1 MSFLD
6 IVLGILLLF
15 GLIKGLKNGL
25 LIEIASLIALIAGL
39 YGAFHFSYIV
49 GDYLSQHFTWDENY
63 MNLTAFIITFVII
76 ILLVS
81 LVGRLLTKIVDFAM
95 LGLLNRIA
103 GGIFGMLKVAVILGA
118 LLIFFHTSVFKFG
131 IIKEETI
138 EDSVLYEPIKE
149 IGAFV
154 FSKVLRQ
161 EKIIV
166 EPEEH
171 ITI

>member
-15 GLIKGLKNGL
+15 GLLKGLKNGL

-39 YGAFHFSYIV
+39 YGAIHFSYIV
-49 GDYLSQHFTWDENY
+49 GNYLSGHLDWDENY
-63 MNLTAFIITFVII
+63 MNLTAFIITFIII

-81 LVGRLLTKIVDFAM
+81 LVGRLLTKVIDFAM

-103 GGIFGMLKVAVILGA
+103 GGVFGMLKVAVILGA
-118 LLIFFHTSVFKFG
+118 FLIFFHDSVFKFG
-131 IIKEETI
+131 IVNEETI
-138 EDSVLYEPIKE
+138 EKSVLYDPIKE

-161 EKIIV
+161 EK
-166 EPEEH
+166 
-171 ITI
+171 

>member
-6 IVLGILLLF
+6 IVLGLLLLF
-15 GLIKGLKNGL
+15 GLFKGLKNGL
-25 LIEIASLIALIAGL
+25 LIEIASLVALIAGL
-39 YGAFHFSYIV
+39 YGAIHFSYIV
-49 GDYLSQHFTWDENY
+49 GDYLATQLAWDGKY
-63 MNLTAFIITFVII
+63 MNLAAFIITFVII

-95 LGLLNRIA
+95 LGLMNRIA
-103 GGIFGMLKVAVILGA
+103 GGIFGMLKVAVLLGA
-118 LLIFFHTSVFKFG
+118 LLIFFHNSIFKFG
-131 IIKEETI
+131 IIKDETI
-138 EDSVLYEPIKE
+138 ESSVLYEPIKE

-154 FSKVLRQ
+154 FSKVIRQ

-166 EPEEH
+166 PPEEH

>member
-15 GLIKGLKNGL
+15 GLLKGLKNGL

-39 YGAFHFSYIV
+39 YGAIHFSYIV
-49 GDYLSQHFTWDENY
+49 GDYLSGQLNWDENY
-63 MNLTAFIITFVII
+63 INLTAFIITFAII
-76 ILLVS
+76 IILVS

-103 GGIFGMLKVAVILGA
+103 GGVFGMLKVAVILGA
-118 LLIFFHTSVFKFG
+118 FFIFFHNSVFKLG
-131 IIKEETI
+131 IIKDDTMGT
-138 EDSVLYEPIKE
+138 SVLYEPIKE

-166 EPEEH
+166 VPEEH

>member
-25 LIEIASLIALIAGL
+25 LIEIASLVALIAGL
-39 YGAFHFSYIV
+39 YGAIHFSYIF
-49 GDYLSQHFTWDENY
+49 GDYLSEQFSWDGKY
-63 MNLTAFIITFVII
+63 INLIAFIITFVII

-81 LVGRLLTKIVDFAM
+81 LVGRLLTKLVDFAM

-103 GGIFGMLKVAVILGA
+103 GGIFGILKVAVLLGA
-118 LLIFFHTSVFKFG
+118 ILIFFHNSIFKFG
-131 IIKEETI
+131 IIKEENI
-138 EDSVLYEPIKE
+138 ESSVLYEPIKD

-161 EKIIV
+161 ERIIV
-166 EPEEH
+166 APEEQ

>member
-6 IVLGILLLF
+6 IVLGLLLLF
-15 GLIKGLKNGL
+15 GLFKGLKNGL
-25 LIEIASLIALIAGL
+25 LIEITSLIALIAGL
-39 YGAFHFSYIV
+39 YGAIHFSYII
-49 GDYLSQHFTWDENY
+49 GDYLSGHLHWDENY
-63 MNLTAFIITFVII
+63 MNLTAFIFTFVII

-81 LVGRLLTKIVDFAM
+81 LVGRLLTKIADFAM

-118 LLIFFHTSVFKFG
+118 LLIFFHNSVFKLG
-131 IIKEETI
+131 MVDEETL
-138 EDSVLYEPIKE
+138 EKSVLYEPIKE

-166 EPEEH
+166 VPEEH

>member
-6 IVLGILLLF
+6 IVLGIMLLF

-25 LIEIASLIALIAGL
+25 LIEIASLVALVAGL
-39 YGAFHFSYIV
+39 YGAIHFSYIV
-49 GDYLSQHFTWDENY
+49 GDYLSEHLHWDENY
-63 MNLTAFIITFVII
+63 MNVTAFIITFVII

-81 LVGRLLTKIVDFAM
+81 MVGRILTKIVDFAM
-95 LGLLNRIA
+95 LGLLNRVA
-103 GGIFGMLKVAVILGA
+103 GGVFGMLKVAVILGA
-118 LLIFFHTSVFKFG
+118 FFIFFHNSVFKFG
-131 IIKEETI
+131 ILKEETL
-138 EDSVLYEPIKE
+138 ESSVLYEPVKE

-161 EKIIV
+161 DKSMDTK
-166 EPEEH
+166 EEE

>member
-6 IVLGILLLF
+6 IVLGLLLLF
-15 GLIKGLKNGL
+15 GLLKGLKNGL

-39 YGAFHFSYIV
+39 YGAIHFSYIV

-63 MNLTAFIITFVII
+63 MNLTAFILTFVII

-103 GGIFGMLKVAVILGA
+103 GGIFGILKVAVILGA
-118 LLIFFHTSVFKFG
+118 LLIFFHNSVFKFG
-131 IIKEETI
+131 MIKDETI
-138 EDSVLYEPIKE
+138 EESVLYEPIKE

-161 EKIIV
+161 DKIIV
-166 EPEEH
+166 DPEEH

>member
-25 LIEIASLIALIAGL
+25 LIEIASLVALVAGL
-39 YGAFHFSYIV
+39 YGAIHFSYIV
-49 GDYLSQHFTWDENY
+49 GDYLSEHLHWDENY
-63 MNLTAFIITFVII
+63 MNVTAFIITFVII

-81 LVGRLLTKIVDFAM
+81 MVGRILTKIVDFAM

-118 LLIFFHTSVFKFG
+118 FFIFFHNSVFKFG
-131 IIKEETI
+131 ILKEETL
-138 EDSVLYEPIKE
+138 ESSVLYEPVKE

-161 EKIIV
+161 EKTMDV
-166 EPEEH
+166 QEEH

>member
-6 IVLGILLLF
+6 IVLGLLLLF
-15 GLIKGLKNGL
+15 GLLKGLKNGL

-39 YGAFHFSYIV
+39 YGAIHFSYIV
-49 GDYLSQHFTWDENY
+49 GDYLSGHLAWDENY

-76 ILLVS
+76 IFLVS

-118 LLIFFHTSVFKFG
+118 FLIFFHHSVFKFG
-131 IIKEETI
+131 MITDESIGE
-138 EDSVLYEPIKE
+138 SVLYEPIKE

-161 EKIIV
+161 ENIMV
-166 EPEEH
+166 VPEEH